1 MLQETNLFTINKE
14 VCSSAYGQ
22 LGDENSVITE
32 NMICAG
38 MPGGGRGACSG
49 DTGGPLYYDNNG
61 SLIVIGIISFQ
72 EGCGNATFPS
82 VNTAVSPFTNWII
95 ETAV

>member
-1 MLQETNLFTINKE
+1 MNYEELDNDDF
-14 VCSSAYGQ
+14 
-22 LGDENSVITE
+22 VITE

-38 MPGGGRGACSG
+38 APDGGRGACSG
-49 DTGGPLYYDNNG
+49 DAGGPLYYDNNG
-61 SLIVIGIISFQ
+61 ALIVVGIISFQ

-95 ETAV
+95 DTVSQ